1 MHGSS
6 GQHAGTTALAQ
17 PSPGANSP
25 FIVGVSGHRDLS
37 ADDLPRLR
45 DAVAAFVEELKRH
58 LPDTELRIIVGMA
71 EGADLL
77 VAREA
82 LDRGVAVEAVL
93 PMPLPRYA
101 ADFDADTLVLLEELL
116 RRPNVRRVELA
127 PPFEP
132 AADGARHSAAER
144 DAIYANLMRTLVRR
158 SSLLVAL
165 WDGRVSNLP
174 GGTADTVLRY
184 LGLRSDDDRE
194 LAAIEFVESPAE
206 LDVASHLVYWAPAPR
221 EGGATAADIR
231 EPCFL
236 TALGDNVLHMQR
248 TMPRQLERQLAELN
262 TYNRDYL
269 VLSAQGRLRDRD
281 SLLAALPADIR
292 TREQSALQD
301 IDGQYAKADALAVHY
316 QVRSDRLFGL
326 FGVTA
331 FTMGT
336 AYLAYEKLVES
347 RLLLVAYVVL
357 LLVGLGL
364 YYSLKGRHWFAK
376 HLSYRALAETM
387 RVTFYL
393 RLAGADA
400 DVDPRA
406 VLALSGIDRFHGFG
420 WISFVLK
427 SAEPADRRAPGSR
440 PLDADQTLWV
450 EHAWI
455 ESQHRY
461 FTSKVRRLER
471 YTRWVTRLRN
481 SVLAFFLVAIA
492 IMFLFGH
499 QLVDIPSGLGVSLRN
514 LLTFAVG
521 FLAIL
526 LGVWE
531 LHHDKM
537 ATRELLWQ
545 YRNQLE
551 HFSHARRQ
559 LARITAPGRRSEILA
574 DLGTDSLM
582 ESYLW
587 TIHRY
592 HREHEPPAGR

>member
-1 MHGSS
+1 MRDSS

-17 PSPGANSP
+17 ESPGANSP

-45 DAVAAFVEELKRH
+45 DAGAAFVEELKRH

-77 VAREA
+77 VAQAA
-82 LDRGVAVEAVL
+82 LDRGVHVEAVL
-93 PMPLPRYA
+93 PMPLSQYA
-101 ADFDADTLVLLEELL
+101 ADFDADTLALLEELL
-116 RRPNVRRVELA
+116 RRPNVRCVELS
-127 PPFEP
+127 PPGERS
-132 AADGARHSAAER
+132 ADGARHSAAER
-144 DAIYANLMRTLVRR
+144 DAMYANLTRTLVRR
-158 SSLLVAL
+158 SSLLLAL
-165 WDGRVSNLP
+165 WDGQVSDLP

-184 LGLRSDDDRE
+184 LGLRSDADRD
-194 LAAIEFVESPAE
+194 LGAIEFVEAPAE
-206 LDVASHLVYWAPAPR
+206 LDATAHLVYWAPAPR
-221 EGGATAADIR
+221 RGGATAADIR

-236 TALGDNVLHMQR
+236 AALGDNVLHMQR
-248 TMPRQLERQLAELN
+248 TMPRQLAHQLAELN
-262 TYNRDYL
+262 TYNRDFL
-269 VLSAQGRLRDRD
+269 ALSAQGRLRAPD

-292 TREQSALQD
+292 TREQSMLQD
-301 IDGQYAKADALAVHY
+301 IDAQYSKADALAVHY

-347 RLLLVAYVVL
+347 RMLLVAYVVL

-364 YYSLKGRHWFAK
+364 YYTLKDRHWFAK

-400 DVDPRA
+400 GVDPRA
-406 VLALSGIDRFHGFG
+406 VLTLSGIDRFHGFG
-420 WISFVLK
+420 WIVFVLK
-427 SAEPADRRAPGSR
+427 SAEPADIRAPGSR
-440 PLDADQTLWV
+440 PLDAGQTLWV
-450 EHAWI
+450 ERAWI
-455 ESQHRY
+455 ESQDRY
-461 FTSKVRRLER
+461 FTSKVKRLEG
-471 YTRWVTRLRN
+471 YTRWVNRLRN
-481 SVLAFFLVAIA
+481 SVLGFFLIAIV

-499 QLVDIPSGLGVSLRN
+499 DLGDIPSGLGVSLRN

-551 HFSHARRQ
+551 HFTRARRQ
-559 LARITAPGRRSEILA
+559 LARVTVAGRRSEILA

-592 HREHEPPAGR
+592 HREHEPPAAH